1 MMFQYTD
8 DMLERSTDLEKES
21 SGAYAGEASV
31 IYVYEVLYKITGKQ
45 KYLEYAEK
53 HCKILEYALKADENN
68 DLIYGN
74 AGAVIVLLNLYHL
87 RDWKL

>member
-1 MMFQYTD
+1 MPFFYNALQQSDFDVDLSAACKAFETMMFQYTD

-45 KYLEYAEK
+45 NIRICRKTLQNFRVCIES
-53 HCKILEYALKADENN
+53 
-68 DLIYGN
+68 
-74 AGAVIVLLNLYHL
+74 
-87 RDWKL
+87 R